1 MSKAVTTTSSAQD
14 RTVSINGTPG
24 AKFEF
29 FIKQGTSFYNF
40 NSNLFQ
46 SSEFLL
52 RNQEIP
58 SSGRFTVDIS
68 LPKVTTETTYDIFVR
83 PIGETDI
90 AIQRTSSLKAGTI
103 TQKGTPKA
111 ITFNTVEG
119 SGSTFTIASSLSG
132 NKITRTNKLLTYTG
146 AITNAG
152 GGSLF
157 TYVNKVPTIA
167 DFTNLGTTISATI
180 QAINQVEDSDTPRSQ
195 LFFEPPDDLSS
206 VTTGQTIEIDS
217 TIEDAAITVHAITVN
232 SDGTAVVT
240 TSSAISG
247 SGGGGTATF
256 TSSGYEISTFDVSV
270 TGSGTT
276 STTLTVNAEASKL
289 GTSDATSQLDVDDF
303 MTDTPNAFP
312 ITLNVPIGTPTE
324 FNVQEIC
331 TNFLGTLGDI
341 DSNASTKTYKA
352 HSLPAHTTSSI
363 GVSGDAATFGTIT
376 QSNGSAISAGNTLTN
391 GIVVFT
397 PAELAEPGDTDSFV
411 YKCTDAQ
418 SSPKD
423 SSTTQGL
430 VSITIVG

>member
-52 RNQEIP
+52 KNQEIP

-180 QAINQVEDSDTPRSQ
+180 QAVNQVDDSGTPRTQ

-206 VTTGQTIEIDS
+206 VTTGQTIEFDE
-217 TIEDAAITVHAITVN
+217 TISDVAITVQAITVN
-232 SDGTAVVT
+232 SDGTATVT
-240 TSSAISG
+240 TSNEVPVS
-247 SGGGGTATF
+247 GGTATF
-256 TSSGYEISTFDVSV
+256 TSSGYEISTFNVSV
-270 TGSGTT
+270 SGSGTT

-312 ITLNVPIGTPTE
+312 ITLNVPVGTPTE
-324 FNVQEIC
+324 INVQEIC

-363 GVSGDAATFGTIT
+363 GVSGDAATFGAIT
-376 QSNGSAISAGNTLTN
+376 QGNGDDISAGNTLTN

-397 PAELAEPGDTDSFV
+397 PAVLAEPGDTDSFV

>member
-103 TQKGTPKA
+103 TQRGTPNA

-167 DFTNLGTTISATI
+167 DFTNLGATISATV
-180 QAINQVEDSDTPRSQ
+180 QNVNSVDDSGTPRSQ

-206 VTTGQTIEIDS
+206 VTTGQTIEIDGLI
-217 TIEDAAITVHAITVN
+217 TDIALTVNAITIN

-240 TSSAISG
+240 TSTDIG
-247 SGGGGTATF
+247 LVGGGGTATF

-270 TGSGTT
+270 SGSGTT
-276 STTLTVNAEASKL
+276 STTLTVSAEASKL

>member
-52 RNQEIP
+52 KNQEIP

-103 TQKGTPKA
+103 TQKGTPNA

-180 QAINQVEDSDTPRSQ
+180 QAVNQVDDSGTPRTQ

-206 VTTGQTIEIDS
+206 VTTGQTIDFGE
-217 TIEDAAITVHAITVN
+217 TISDVAITVQAITVN
-232 SDGTAVVT
+232 SDDTAVVT
-240 TSSAISG
+240 TSSEVPVS
-247 SGGGGTATF
+247 GGTATF
-256 TSSGYEISTFDVSV
+256 TSSGYEISTFNVSV
-270 TGSGTT
+270 SGSGTT

-312 ITLNVPIGTPTE
+312 ITLNVPVGTPTE
-324 FNVQEIC
+324 INVLEQC
-331 TNFLGTLGDI
+331 TNFLGTFGDI
-341 DSNASTKTYKA
+341 DSNAGTKTYKA

-363 GVSGDAATFGTIT
+363 GVSGDAVTFGTIT
-376 QSNGSAISAGNTLTN
+376 QGNGDAISAGNTLTN

-397 PAELAEPGDTDSFV
+397 
-411 YKCTDAQ
+411 KC
-418 SSPKD
+418 S
-423 SSTTQGL
+423 
-430 VSITIVG
+430 

>member
-52 RNQEIP
+52 KNQEIP

-103 TQKGTPKA
+103 TQKGTPNA

-180 QAINQVEDSDTPRSQ
+180 QAVNQVDDSGTPRTQ

-206 VTTGQTIEIDS
+206 VTTGQTIDFGE
-217 TIEDAAITVHAITVN
+217 TISDVAITVQAITVN
-232 SDGTAVVT
+232 SDDTAVVT
-240 TSSAISG
+240 TSNEVPVS
-247 SGGGGTATF
+247 GGTATF
-256 TSSGYEISTFDVSV
+256 TSSGYEISTFNVSV
-270 TGSGTT
+270 SGSGTT

-312 ITLNVPIGTPTE
+312 ITLNVPVGTPTE
-324 FNVQEIC
+324 INVLEQC
-331 TNFLGTLGDI
+331 TNFLGTFGDI
-341 DSNASTKTYKA
+341 DSNAGTKTYKA

-376 QSNGSAISAGNTLTN
+376 QSNGAAISAGNTLTN

>member
-206 VTTGQTIEIDS
+206 VTTGQTIEFGE
-217 TIEDAAITVHAITVN
+217 TISDVAITVQAITVN
-232 SDGTAVVT
+232 SDDTAVVT
-240 TSSAISG
+240 TSNEVPVS
-247 SGGGGTATF
+247 GGTATF

-270 TGSGTT
+270 SGSGTT

-312 ITLNVPIGTPTE
+312 ITLNVPVGTPTE
-324 FNVQEIC
+324 INVQEIC

-363 GVSGDAATFGTIT
+363 GVSGDAVTFGTIT
-376 QSNGSAISAGNTLTN
+376 QGNGDAISAGNTLTN

>member
-52 RNQEIP
+52 KNQEIP

-103 TQKGTPKA
+103 TQKGTPNA

-180 QAINQVEDSDTPRSQ
+180 QAVNQVDDSGTPRTQ

-206 VTTGQTIEIDS
+206 VTTGQTIDFGE
-217 TIEDAAITVHAITVN
+217 TISDVAITVQAITVN
-232 SDGTAVVT
+232 SDDTAVVT
-240 TSSAISG
+240 TSSEVPVS
-247 SGGGGTATF
+247 GGTATF
-256 TSSGYEISTFDVSV
+256 TSSGYEISTFNVSV
-270 TGSGTT
+270 SGSGTT

-312 ITLNVPIGTPTE
+312 ITLNVPVGTPTE
-324 FNVQEIC
+324 INVLEQC
-331 TNFLGTLGDI
+331 TNFLGTFGDI
-341 DSNASTKTYKA
+341 DSNAGTKTYKA

-363 GVSGDAATFGTIT
+363 GVSGDAVTFGTIT
-376 QSNGSAISAGNTLTN
+376 QGNGDAISAGNTLTN

>member
-52 RNQEIP
+52 KNQEIP

-103 TQKGTPKA
+103 TQKGTPNA

-180 QAINQVEDSDTPRSQ
+180 QAVNQVDDSGTPRTQ

-206 VTTGQTIEIDS
+206 VTTGQTIDFGE
-217 TIEDAAITVHAITVN
+217 TISDVAITVQAITVN
-232 SDGTAVVT
+232 SDDTAVVT
-240 TSSAISG
+240 TSSEVPVS
-247 SGGGGTATF
+247 GGTATF
-256 TSSGYEISTFDVSV
+256 TSSGYEISTFNVSV
-270 TGSGTT
+270 SGSGTT

-312 ITLNVPIGTPTE
+312 ITLNVPVGTPTE
-324 FNVQEIC
+324 INVLEQC
-331 TNFLGTLGDI
+331 TNFLGTFGDI
-341 DSNASTKTYKA
+341 DSNAGTKTYKA

-376 QSNGSAISAGNTLTN
+376 QSNGAAISAGNTLTN

>member
-1 MSKAVTTTSSAQD
+1 MC
-14 RTVSINGTPG
+14 
-24 AKFEF
+24 
-29 FIKQGTSFYNF
+29 FISFC
-40 NSNLFQ
+40 
-46 SSEFLL
+46 
-52 RNQEIP
+52 
-58 SSGRFTVDIS
+58 T
-68 LPKVTTETTYDIFVR
+68 
-83 PIGETDI
+83 
-90 AIQRTSSLKAGTI
+90 
-103 TQKGTPKA
+103 
-111 ITFNTVEG
+111 
-119 SGSTFTIASSLSG
+119 
-132 NKITRTNKLLTYTG
+132 
-146 AITNAG
+146 
-152 GGSLF
+152 
-157 TYVNKVPTIA
+157 
-167 DFTNLGTTISATI
+167 
-180 QAINQVEDSDTPRSQ
+180 
-195 LFFEPPDDLSS
+195 S

-312 ITLNVPIGTPTE
+312 ITLNVPVGTPTE